1 MDAKGNVKMKQDV
14 TLSDYIK
21 RISDVIKQE
30 SNIKETVENKD
41 DYKVYP
47 ETEIDSDYKRN
58 PYSSV

>member
-1 MDAKGNVKMKQDV
+1 MNQDV

-21 RISDVIKQE
+21 RISDVVNEE
-30 SNIKETVENKD
+30 SHIKETVENKD